1 MNTKKEETMNDVI
14 HLGKTTRRYYT
25 ARELLDVLQT
35 EWLPDDEL
43 SLMEF
48 CNAVEERVGQ

>member
-1 MNTKKEETMNDVI
+1 MNDVI

-35 EWLPDDEL
+35 EWSPDDEL